1 MKKIAVI
8 TGTRADY
15 GIYYPIL
22 KAILAHP
29 DLKLSLIVTGSHLS
43 PNFGNTVEEILKDGF
58 KIEAKVDMLLDG
70 DTGSAM
76 ARSLGTGII
85 GITQVLELI
94 KPHILLILGD
104 RGEML
109 AGAIA
114 GVHMNIIVVH
124 IHGGEVSGTVD
135 EPLRHA
141 ITKLSH
147 IHLVATEESAQ
158 RIIKLGERKDMIFVV
173 GAPGL
178 DTIVNQELIAPEIIA
193 KKFNLNLSK
202 PILLVLQHPVTTEVK
217 KASWQIKQTMEA
229 LTELSMQTILI
240 LPNSDA
246 GGQAMIK
253 IIKKYNQY
261 PFMQSF
267 QNLPHRE
274 YLSLMKIAKVMIG
287 NSSSGIIEAPSFHLP
302 VVNIGTRQ
310 QGRQRA
316 KNVIDVRYDKT
327 EIVKA
332 VNKALFNSNFKEK
345 VRNCPNPY
353 GDGKTGP
360 RIAVILSEIKITQN
374 LLQKK
379 LTY

>member
-29 DLKLSLIVTGSHLS
+29 NLKLFLIVTGSHLS
-43 PNFGNTVEEILKDGF
+43 PKFGNTVDEILKDGF
-58 KIEAKVDMLLDG
+58 KIKAKVDMLLDG

-85 GITQVLELI
+85 GITQVLESI
-94 KPHILLILGD
+94 KPHMLLILGD

-114 GVHMNIIVVH
+114 GVHMNIIVAH

-147 IHLVATEESAQ
+147 IHLVATDESAQ
-158 RIIKLGERKDMIFVV
+158 RIIKLGEQKDAVFVV

-178 DTIVNQELIAPEIIA
+178 DTIINQELIDPITTA
-193 KKFNLNLSK
+193 KRFNLDISRS
-202 PILLVLQHPVTTEVK
+202 ILLVLQHPVTTEVK
-217 KASWQIKQTMEA
+217 EASWQMKQTMEA
-229 LTELSMQTILI
+229 LVELSMQTILI

-253 IIKKYNQY
+253 TIKKYAHY
-261 PFMQSF
+261 PFIQSF
-267 QNLPHRE
+267 QNLPHIE
-274 YLSLMKIAKVMIG
+274 YLSLMKIANVMIG

-316 KNVIDVRYDKT
+316 KNIIDVTYDKT
-327 EIVKA
+327 EIIKA
-332 VNKALFNSNFKEK
+332 INKALFNSNFKEK
-345 VRNCPNPY
+345 VRNCLNPY
-353 GDGKTGP
+353 GDGKAGP
-360 RIAVILSEIKITQN
+360 KIAKILSQIKITQS

-379 LTY
+379 LAY